1 MKILILALAMV
12 VSTAPPAS
20 AQRTDSSHP
29 LAVGGRDRTYT
40 LHLPALRDG
49 RPLPLVVLLH
59 GRLGTGAGMA
69 RLTSFDAIADS
80 VGILVA
86 YPDGWR
92 RSWADGR
99 MGTPAD
105 RQGVDDVAF
114 VLAMIDDIART
125 VPIDRHRIYVAG
137 ISNGGFMTE
146 RLACEAG
153 DRFAGFGVD
162 AATLSDSLAERCRPS
177 PVSMMFF
184 NGTADPLVPWAGGEL
199 GSRGHALGVE
209 ATLMR
214 WAAWDRCS
222 GTPTEETLPDTAHDG
237 TTASVRRY
245 APCADGTAI
254 VAYKFTGGGHTWP
267 GGLQYLPPMFVG
279 VASKNLDGSRTLW
292 AFFASRRRQDM
303 LRPGGPDGGPDT
315 LTSDNR

>member
-137 ISNGGFMTE
+137 ISNGG
-146 RLACEAG
+146 
-153 DRFAGFGVD
+153 
-162 AATLSDSLAERCRPS
+162 
-177 PVSMMFF
+177 
-184 NGTADPLVPWAGGEL
+184 
-199 GSRGHALGVE
+199 
-209 ATLMR
+209 
-214 WAAWDRCS
+214 
-222 GTPTEETLPDTAHDG
+222 
-237 TTASVRRY
+237 
-245 APCADGTAI
+245 
-254 VAYKFTGGGHTWP
+254 
-267 GGLQYLPPMFVG
+267 
-279 VASKNLDGSRTLW
+279 
-292 AFFASRRRQDM
+292 
-303 LRPGGPDGGPDT
+303 
-315 LTSDNR
+315 